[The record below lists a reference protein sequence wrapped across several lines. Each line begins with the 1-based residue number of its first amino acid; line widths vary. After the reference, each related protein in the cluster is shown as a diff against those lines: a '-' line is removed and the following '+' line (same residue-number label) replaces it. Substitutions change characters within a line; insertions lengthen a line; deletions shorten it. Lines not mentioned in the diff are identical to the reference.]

1 MPRKADSKSPARW
14 TCSSQCRDEG
24 SLFEGSLF
32 LTAFSRPIT
41 REKMATMANSA
52 PASPTAHDSVLRA
65 ETGDLGPSKTK
76 APRRVRWYKH
86 TVWLWL
92 PLIRALRN
100 DAARAITLRQP
111 FFSLSVGAPT
121 DLLLPCLR
129 LPRVVGDGNELWTLL
144 LIMSAHALVNLP
156 FAATQRP

>member
-1 MPRKADSKSPARW
+1 MREVSV
-14 TCSSQCRDEG
+14 CRD
-24 SLFEGSLF
+24 

-41 REKMATMANSA
+41 RKKMATMANSA
-52 PASPTAHDSVLRA
+52 PASPTAHDSVLRT

-76 APRRVRWYKH
+76 APRRVLWYKH

-100 DAARAITLRQP
+100 DATRAISLRQP

-121 DLLLPCLR
+121 DPLLPCLR
-129 LPRVVGDGNELWTLL
+129 LPRVVRDC
-144 LIMSAHALVNLP
+144 V
-156 FAATQRP
+156 